1 MAKELTRRDFLKGVA
16 AGAFGVAA
24 AGVLGSVPVV
34 AAAEETKYTPGI
46 YTATAK
52 GIASDVKVTMEFSET
67 EILSVVIDS
76 TGETPDIGGKAGPL
90 LEKAILDAQGP
101 DIDAVSGATVTS
113 DAVKKAVADCISQA
127 SGKAVVV
134 QEAAPVVSD
143 WLGEAPEIA
152 ARAAG
157 SRP

>member
-1 MAKELTRRDFLKGVA
+1 MAKELSRRDFLKGIA
-16 AGAFGVAA
+16 AGAMGVAA

-34 AAAEETKYTPGI
+34 AAAEEAKYTPGT
-46 YTATAK
+46 YSAVAK

-101 DIDAVSGATVTS
+101 DIDAVSGATVRCRLHGYHHQLPQRT
-113 DAVKKAVADCISQA
+113 
-127 SGKAVVV
+127 
-134 QEAAPVVSD
+134 
-143 WLGEAPEIA
+143 
-152 ARAAG
+152 AG
-157 SRP
+157 RSRMPLQQPGRDPQNP